1 MTILKKHCKHC
12 GGKKNLV
19 KSSRSKGKLGTIQ
32 YFMCGKCNTERC
44 KEYRKTAKGKEAI
57 KKAVTKF
64 DRENKEKRYAWGV
77 VQLALK
83 CGKLKKAKRCAR
95 CKRPGKLVAHHSNY
109 NFPLRVRW
117 VHYLCHKAIHKA
129 NKKRH

>member
-19 KSSRSKGKLGTIQ
+19 KSSRSQGKLGTIQ
-32 YFMCGKCNTERC
+32 YFMCGSCNTKRC
-44 KEYRKTAKGKEAI
+44 KKYRKTPEGKLAI
-57 KKAVTKF
+57 KKSVTKF
-64 DRENKEKRYAWGV
+64 DKDHKEERYAWGV

-83 CGKLKKAKRCAR
+83 CGKLKRAKRCEKCGVK
-95 CKRPGKLVAHHSNY
+95 CKTIAHHPNY

-117 VHYLCHKAIHKA
+117 VCRLCHKKIHR
-129 NKKRH
+129 KK

>member
-117 VHYLCHKAIHKA
+117 VCRLCHKKIHR
-129 NKKRH
+129 NK